1 MWQIFVLTLLNFGY
15 ISTFNVDTNS
25 PIILSTD
32 SAKGLFGH
40 SISILENDDVIIG
53 APESETHGNVFLC
66 RNVKDPNPITCDKLG
81 KLVFQWNH
89 VSGIGYILISV
100 TDLTSD
106 YKYFLGARLAKDDDK
121 VKTCGFRAPYRK
133 DYRYNLKTKC
143 YDVNMSKE
151 RLETFLEYDY
161 NKIVPYNDIRYGM
174 Y

>member
-1 MWQIFVLTLLNFGY
+1 MWQIFVLTLLNSGY
-15 ISTFNVDTNS
+15 ISTFNVDTKS

-89 VSGIGYILISV
+89 VSGIGYILISD

-121 VKTCGFRAPYRK
+121 VKTCAFRAPHFNDSRDNIK
-133 DYRYNLKTKC
+133 AKC
-143 YDVNMSKE
+143 YDVNRSQK
-151 RLETFLEYDY
+151 RLETFLEYDF
-161 NKIVPYNDIRYGM
+161 NKIVPKTDIKLSM